1 MDLLHS
7 GLVPLCAQVWCQLQ
21 SSFLGPCHFQVPRWG
36 ILILTDLKI
45 CILGNQPLQT
55 DRKSF
60 WVSFRKLAHE
70 NANTILTLTVKFSLH
85 APLLEMK
92 CFNILAYDVLFPM
105 PSKDYEHSQGLL
117 LLLTV
122 LLRICASGWRRRT
135 LLRASRSA
143 FWRRLD
149 PSVWWK
155 LHTSHCPGHLC
166 RTGMWQGCVC
176 PGTCALQRVW
186 WPGLGWRVQV

>member
-7 GLVPLCAQVWCQLQ
+7 ELVQLCAQVWCLLQ
-21 SSFLGPCHFQVPRWG
+21 CSFLGSCRFQALRWG

-45 CILGNQPLQT
+45 CIVGNKPLKT
-55 DRKSF
+55 DSKSF
-60 WVSFRKLAHE
+60 WVSFHKLAHE
-70 NANTILTLTVKFSLH
+70 NTNTILTLTVKFSLH

-92 CFNILAYDVLFPM
+92 RFHILAYDVLFPM

-117 LLLTV
+117 LLLIAP
-122 LLRICASGWRRRT
+122 LRICASGWRRRT
-135 LLRASRSA
+135 LFRTSRSA

-166 RTGMWQGCVC
+166 RAGMWQGCVC

-186 WPGLGWRVQV
+186 WPCLGWRVQV